1 MNQILSFRSP
11 NLILA
16 GFGAAEKLGPEA
28 KALGAKSALLVTDK
42 GVADSGIADTIKNIL
57 VKEGIGVEVFSQVKP
72 EPDLECQDACIA
84 AARQGKYDLIVGLGG
99 GSAMDVAAVTAIML
113 TNPGKVTDYVGADL
127 IKKPGIPTVLL
138 PTTAGTGAEVTPN
151 AVLSDPAAKGK
162 KVLIS
167 PYILPRI
174 AIIDPYL
181 HVSMPPSVTSASG
194 MDALAHAVESFT
206 HFTKATVITDVF
218 AKEAMV
224 MISRSIRTAVAKGEN
239 LEARY
244 DMAIGSLFAGIALAN
259 AGVNGVHALSY
270 PLGVEY
276 HVPHGVAN
284 GLLLPYV
291 MEFNA
296 IGNIP
301 KFAEIARCLGEDV
314 EGLPLVEQ
322 AYAAAEAVKAILK
335 DMKMAHSLTDLK
347 ISADAIPAMAKAA
360 ASNTRLLS
368 VNPRAMTAADVE
380 GIYRNCL

>member
-28 KALGAKSALLVTDK
+28 KALGAGSALLITDK
-42 GVADSGIADTIKNIL
+42 GVVDSGIADTIKNIL

-72 EPDLECQDACIA
+72 EPDLACQDDCIA
-84 AARQGKYDLIVGLGG
+84 AARKGKYDLIVGLGG
-99 GSAMDVAAVTAIML
+99 GSAMDVASVTAVML
-113 TNPGKVTDYVGADL
+113 TNPGQVTDYVGVDL
-127 IKKPGIPTVLL
+127 IKKPGIATILI

-151 AVLSDPAAKGK
+151 AVLADPAAKGK

-181 HVSMPPSVTSASG
+181 HVSMPPSVTSATG
-194 MDALAHAVESFT
+194 MDALAHAVEAFT
-206 HFTKATVITDVF
+206 HFTKASVMTDLF
-218 AKEAMV
+218 AKEAIV
-224 MISRSIRTAVAKGEN
+224 MIGRSIRTAVAKGDN

-244 DMAIGSLFAGIALAN
+244 EMAIGSLFAGIALAN

-270 PLGVEY
+270 PLGVGY

-284 GLLLPYV
+284 GLLLPSV

-301 KFAEIARCLGEDV
+301 KFAAIARCLGEDV
-314 EGLPLVEQ
+314 EGLPLINQ
-322 AYAAAEAVKAILK
+322 AYAAAEAVKSILS

-347 ISADAIPAMAKAA
+347 IPEDAIPDMAKSAA
-360 ASNTRLLS
+360 TNTRLLS
-368 VNPRAMTAADVE
+368 GNPRTMTAADIE

>member
-28 KALGAKSALLVTDK
+28 KALGVGSALLVTDK
-42 GVADSGIADTIKNIL
+42 GVADSGIAETIKSIL

-72 EPDLECQDACIA
+72 EPDLACQDACIA
-84 AARQGKYDLIVGLGG
+84 VAREGKYDLIVGLGG
-99 GSAMDVAAVTAIML
+99 GSAMDVASVTAVML
-113 TNPGKVTDYVGADL
+113 TNPGHVTDYVGADL
-127 IKKPGIPTVLL
+127 IKKPGIATILL

-162 KVLIS
+162 KVIIS

-174 AIIDPYL
+174 AIVDPYL
-181 HVSMPPSVTSASG
+181 HVSMPPSVTSATG
-194 MDALAHAVESFT
+194 MDALAHAVEAFT
-206 HFTKATVITDVF
+206 HFTKASVITDLF

-291 MEFNA
+291 MEFNV

-301 KFAEIARCLGEDV
+301 KFAMIARCLGEDV
-314 EGLPLVEQ
+314 EGLPLIDQ
-322 AYAAAEAVKAILK
+322 AYAAAEAVKSILN

-347 ISADAIPAMAKAA
+347 IPEDAIPAMAKAA
-360 ASNTRLLS
+360 AANTRLLS
-368 VNPRAMTAADVE
+368 VNPRAMTAADIE

>member
-347 ISADAIPAMAKAA
+347 ISVDAIPAMAKAA